1 MESTNKIAAIIPCYN
16 EALTIAK
23 VIADAKKNLPSA
35 VIYVFDNNSSDN
47 TAEIAKAAGAL
58 VFKEKRQGK
67 GFVMQTMFNQVVAD
81 IFVMVDG
88 DDTYDLTHLK
98 DMVTIVAE
106 DQADMVVG
114 TRLATYT
121 AKSFRPLHTSGNK
134 LVRWLINTLF
144 NANLKDIMS
153 GLRVMNKEFVKN
165 INLISSGFE
174 VETEMTIKALKNN
187 YVIKEYDI
195 QYKERP
201 EGSFSKLNTFK
212 DGFKVLKTIFL
223 IFKNYKPLLFFS
235 LCALFSFI
243 ASLLASSVVISEFI
257 KTRYI
262 THVPLAIFA
271 VGAMIFAVI
280 LFVAGLILDAI
291 NNRFDEL
298 NNYLKNKK
306 LT

>member
-1 MESTNKIAAIIPCYN
+1 
-16 EALTIAK
+16 
-23 VIADAKKNLPSA
+23 
-35 VIYVFDNNSSDN
+35 
-47 TAEIAKAAGAL
+47 
-58 VFKEKRQGK
+58 
-67 GFVMQTMFNQVVAD
+67 
-81 IFVMVDG
+81 
-88 DDTYDLTHLK
+88 
-98 DMVTIVAE
+98 
-106 DQADMVVG
+106 
-114 TRLATYT
+114 
-121 AKSFRPLHTSGNK
+121 
-134 LVRWLINTLF
+134 
-144 NANLKDIMS
+144 MS
-153 GLRVMNKEFVKN
+153 GLRVMNQEFVKN
-165 INLISSGFE
+165 INLTSSGFE

-243 ASLLASSVVISEFI
+243 ASLLASSVVIGEFI

-280 LFVAGLILDAI
+280 LFVAGLILDTI

-298 NNYLKNKK
+298 NSCLKNKK
-306 LT
+306 SI